1 MLWTNLRKADLETR
15 NVLISMLNDI
25 YFEFSF
31 EHTEFFI
38 SRIAEVE
45 PKQIMLDEIEFA
57 FKLVNFSKWRP
68 EAETQE
74 GAPSLTVASL
84 HPGPSH
90 QDLLE
95 DQHQRRNH
103 QH

>member
-1 MLWTNLRKADLETR
+1 MSDTKSVELFKLVFEERTIDNKTLLMLWTNLRKADLETR

-57 FKLVNFSKWRP
+57 FKL
-68 EAETQE
+68 T
-74 GAPSLTVASL
+74 
-84 HPGPSH
+84 
-90 QDLLE
+90 
-95 DQHQRRNH
+95 
-103 QH
+103 